1 MNTAL
6 EALEAKLD
14 DLEHVKKGLDSRM
27 KEAESAL
34 ETAILR
40 IAQNETAIGQVEQAI
55 ELVSSN

>member
-34 ETAILR
+34 ENAILR